1 MNIKEQ
7 FQKLMSDM
15 QKNIKNEEDLKY
27 IQENI
32 FTMMADI
39 IDKVD
44 NLCNSN
50 EIRISKLE
58 DKIDRMSK
66 ELYLNDVYDIEVV
79 CPYCNYEFETEFD
92 ENKKEIKCP
101 ECNNIIE
108 LDWASEDDD
117 DGCSGSCG
125 SCSGCSGHHDAEED
139 DM

>member
-7 FQKLMSDM
+7 FQKHMSNM
-15 QKNIKNEEDLKY
+15 KKNIKNEEDLKY
-27 IQENI
+27 VQENI

>member
-1 MNIKEQ
+1 MNLKEQ

-27 IQENI
+27 VQENI

-79 CPYCNYEFETEFD
+79 CPYCNYEFETELD

-108 LDWASEDDD
+108 LDWVSEDDD
-117 DGCSGSCG
+117 DGCSGGCG

>member
-1 MNIKEQ
+1 MNLKEQ

-27 IQENI
+27 VQENI

-108 LDWASEDDD
+108 LDWISEDDD
-117 DGCSGSCG
+117 DGCSGGCG

>member
-1 MNIKEQ
+1 MNLKEQ

-27 IQENI
+27 VQENI

-108 LDWASEDDD
+108 LDWVSEDDD
-117 DGCSGSCG
+117 DGCSGGCG